1 MELWCLE
8 GDRDEEDQRFS
19 RLFPFDS
26 PHFRIPES
34 WHRNKPIPDLQVRL
48 PMPYITKDCPMR
60 EWQIAQRRLLK
71 CVFEFGHQL
80 QFDKLDYTI
89 YSGGKLWIKYPDPN
103 SDICA
108 LPKPRY
114 SFSSAIGFRISIVLS
129 WMKSWPGPLTVCD
142 GSKRLERH

>member
-8 GDRDEEDQRFS
+8 ADRGEEGKRFS

-26 PHFRIPES
+26 PQFRISES

-71 CVFEFGHQL
+71 CVFEFGQQL
-80 QFDKLDYTI
+80 QFEKLDYTI
-89 YSGGKLWIKYPDPN
+89 YSGGRLWIKYPDPN
-103 SDICA
+103 SDIAPCHTTI
-108 LPKPRY
+108 
-114 SFSSAIGFRISIVLS
+114 FIFSAIGFRISIVLS
-129 WMKSWPGPLTVCD
+129 RMKSWPGPLMVCG
-142 GSKRLERH
+142 GSKRPERH

>member
-8 GDRDEEDQRFS
+8 ADRGEEGKRFS

-26 PHFRIPES
+26 PQFRISES

-71 CVFEFGHQL
+71 CVFEFGQQL
-80 QFDKLDYTI
+80 QFEKLDYTI
-89 YSGGKLWIKYPDPN
+89 YSGGRLWIKYPDPN
-103 SDICA
+103 SDTCA
-108 LPKPRY
+108 LPYHNIHFQRHWFPDFYRPITDEELAWA
-114 SFSSAIGFRISIVLS
+114 FNGVWRI
-129 WMKSWPGPLTVCD
+129 KET
-142 GSKRLERH
+142 